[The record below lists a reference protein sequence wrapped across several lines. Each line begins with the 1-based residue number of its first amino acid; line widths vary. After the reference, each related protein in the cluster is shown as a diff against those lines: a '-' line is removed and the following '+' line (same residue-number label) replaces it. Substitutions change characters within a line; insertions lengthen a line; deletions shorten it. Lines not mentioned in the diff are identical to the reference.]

1 MRLRVLA
8 AVFASLL
15 WVVFASAPGA
25 AEDPP
30 ASEQP
35 KPNYL
40 IIAANGLSGAA
51 EEWQKHREA
60 NGRKT
65 RLTTLSQI
73 AVWSGKE
80 NEKPNLLD
88 IKKYIKSVSGE
99 KPEPNFQ
106 VLLLGDC
113 PEEGSES
120 YDDKTEIPWFMSTY
134 KDAYAKSAIPGDNFL
149 ADTVG
154 EDNECPDF
162 AIGRIPARTPEQVAV
177 ALKKVKAYESAKL
190 GDWLKRLTFFASE
203 GRFGAAVDQMLE
215 NLFTQMAE
223 QVIDPAYDLRMTY
236 ANIKSPY
243 AYVPSK
249 FSDKVIEEANSGAF
263 LLSYMGHGACD
274 RLDDMHVAQGEG
286 KRDLRFPILQGDD
299 VSKFNIEGG
308 KLPVMIIV
316 ACATGFMDNKETC
329 LSERICFAEKAPVAV
344 ISSSRDSHPY
354 SNTLLQ
360 NAMITE
366 MTKNHRAT
374 LGEAFMLAKREIV
387 EGKDKNRKSLEN
399 MAAFIIPKKSDRDTL
414 NRAHLYLYNLIGDP
428 GLTLKYAN
436 TNLRVDQKKG
446 DTHST
451 LLDTA
456 RGSAA
461 GTVTAA
467 PAETVELW
475 VDVDPELADDIK
487 SPARIGAV
495 LEVRRSQIAGELETL
510 DPAELI
516 SSDEKKRAKAEA
528 AVAKNHEAANAKTI
542 GTFVG
547 EEGPRSPGRNP
558 GLSSMMLK
566 LKIDEALA
574 PGDYVVKLF
583 ALDSK
588 GEHCAFA
595 ALKLKVNEKE

>member
-190 GDWLKRLTFFASE
+190 GDWLKRLTFFAGE

-414 NRAHLYLYNLIGDP
+414 NKAHLYLYNLIGDP

-436 TNLRVDQKKG
+436 QKASLDSFSDAVVQGNTAEFTIKFPG
-446 DTHST
+446 GLSLQSNTG
-451 LLDTA
+451 DTA
-456 RGSAA
+456 R
-461 GTVTAA
+461 
-467 PAETVELW
+467 
-475 VDVDPELADDIK
+475 K
-487 SPARIGAV
+487 AV
-495 LEVRRSQIAGELETL
+495 RLTLECRRSQIVGELQTFSAADL
-510 DPAELI
+510 IAADAE
-516 SSDEKKRAKAEA
+516 KRKAAED
-528 AVAKNHEAANAKTI
+528 AVAANHALANNKVIAEIPLDGI
-542 GTFVG
+542 GFD
-547 EEGPRSPGRNP
+547 
-558 GLSSMMLK
+558 GLKLMQIGGK
-566 LKIDEALA
+566 LKIDPALA

>member
-8 AVFASLL
+8 AVFASLI

-99 KPEPNFQ
+99 QPEPNFQ

-154 EDNECPDF
+154 DDNECPDF

-190 GDWLKRLTFFASE
+190 GDWLKRLTFFAGE

-428 GLTLKYAN
+428 GLTLKYPNSKASI
-436 TNLRVDQKKG
+436 
-446 DTHST
+446 ST
-451 LLDTA
+451 TA
-456 RGSAA
+456 SAQVGKPFSFKISFNPGMPVGSARS
-461 GTVTAA
+461 GNPFNLV
-467 PAETVELW
+467 ET
-475 VDVDPELADDIK
+475 K
-487 SPARIGAV
+487 ST
-495 LEVRRSQIAGELETL
+495 LEVRRSQVNGEIKAF
-510 DPAELI
+510 DSKDLI
-516 SSDEKKRAKAEA
+516 SADEAKRKAAED
-528 AVAKNHEAANAKTI
+528 AVAANHAVANNKI
-542 GTFVG
+542 VVRGEVVG
-547 EEGPRSPGRNP
+547 CQMTADQTRVDEITVE
-558 GLSSMMLK
+558 